1 MRRIAVKHLLVGQ
14 KDLGQMVVE
23 LHDNRVGEALRANC
37 TEGNLDGYRVGNLY
51 PLVQEL
57 PNTEWHS
64 GTFELLKDNTL
75 MVIR

>member
-1 MRRIAVKHLLVGQ
+1 MRRIAVKHLLVGR

-23 LHDNRVGEALRANC
+23 LKDN
-37 TEGNLDGYRVGNLY
+37 RVGNLY

-75 MVIR
+75 RVIR